1 MSPTQI
7 LESKVLEVLHKV
19 GCGILSHDIEAWRRL
34 KKKKKIESLL
44 NFRGE
49 KIMTRSCK

>member
-19 GCGILSHDIEAWRRL
+19 GCGIPSHDIEAWRRL
-34 KKKKKIESLL
+34 KKKKKDRIFVKFSW
-44 NFRGE
+44 R
-49 KIMTRSCK
+49 KDYDQVM